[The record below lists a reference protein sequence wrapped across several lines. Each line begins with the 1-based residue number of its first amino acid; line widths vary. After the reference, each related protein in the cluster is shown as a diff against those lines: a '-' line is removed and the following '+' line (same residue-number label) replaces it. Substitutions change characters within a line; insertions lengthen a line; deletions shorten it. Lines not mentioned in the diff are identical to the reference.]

1 MAKKSKK
8 ETKLDAYL
16 KMDISSLIKKK
27 DYQTLREMEKYLNR
41 MARQRLSRLEKAH
54 LKDTH
59 RSKII
64 KGYSS
69 LDFQTSYIPKYKL
82 TNKELKKYHNQILKS
97 ISNAKA
103 FLGKKSSLVSSYK
116 KWVTTNKKVGLK
128 FKTLEEAKAFYD
140 FWLLIEELCGD
151 ILESLSSTEQYHV
164 IMAIQGRIS
173 KSRLKWRENRA
184 YNKIEE
190 RFKNSGP
197 GTKEYRMW
205 EDYFKKK

>member
-82 TNKELKKYHNQILKS
+82 SNKELKKYHNQILKS

-103 FLGKKSSLVSSYK
+103 FLNKKSSLVSSYK

-128 FKTLEEAKAFYD
+128 FKTEEESREFYE
-140 FWLLIEELCGD
+140 FWDLLFELCGD
-151 ILESLSSTEQYHV
+151 ILATLSSTEKYHV
-164 IMAIQGRIS
+164 VMAIQGKYS
-173 KSRLKWRENRA
+173 KSRLTWRESRA
-184 YNKIEE
+184 YKKIED
-190 RFKNSGP
+190 RLKNSGP